1 MPLQTQLTQP
11 TTFMSSKIGFPLYAI
26 GYVTLIASTL
36 VYIFAEWT
44 PISFVFAIGAVCAIV
59 GRYLILPEP
68 SDFRIKRLN
77 NMLGI
82 SAILII
88 ATAYLM
94 YLEENVWAIT
104 LTIAAFIDIFT
115 TFRYPKNNG

>member
-1 MPLQTQLTQP
+1 MPKQN
-11 TTFMSSKIGFPLYAI
+11 SKLGFPLYAA
-26 GYVTLIASTL
+26 GYITLIVSTL
-36 VYIFAEWT
+36 VYIFTDWIPASL
-44 PISFVFAIGAVCAIV
+44 IFAVGAVCAII

-88 ATAYLM
+88 STAYLM
-94 YLEENVWAIT
+94 YIGENVWAIT
-104 LTIAAFIDIFT
+104 LTLAAFIDIFT
-115 TFRYPKNNG
+115 TFRYPKNKQ